1 MSGCTIQSQQ
11 LAALGACLLL
21 FGAASSLRAQ
31 DIRQSQRINA
41 AAAISATRDV
51 SVYHPPTSKSFVEDW
66 TLGYPK
72 QWKFATPLRAAL
84 ALDIATW
91 HLSMESLAATQK
103 WIGIALDELE
113 SIDRSAAG
121 TPGQRL
127 DLIARSHNLFLRL
140 QLAVGHREPAAA
152 MLKRISIA
160 RTRFDARQWLI
171 VLEGLP
177 TDLIGLA
184 LVHSEIP
191 EQLAQKLDLDF
202 SMWKRRI
209 LSTDQ
214 FLTELIL
221 HAGTG
226 VVSSDQEAAM
236 EEHFQAVE
244 SVLRD
249 QHASSSRLIKLLES
263 RSRWH
268 RAMAREALRP
278 ANASSS
284 ETAER
289 VQRHYDESLAAC
301 ERLLAVKDCDS
312 VADRVRQTRAALQLS
327 RIPDNPARAK
337 RYFQLALT
345 RSQAVAVEQVANQSD
360 SSQQIELQK
369 LRLAAFLMSQTGV
382 SSEANNEIQQ
392 WKAISREATRLADLL
407 HPLVP
412 DECETLS
419 RLQYIQALGS
429 FHSKQP
435 IASLEQLETLR
446 SKLRRE
452 TIGEEALAAVDLFL
466 ANLSL
471 QTRSNDLISADDHFL
486 RAERVNA
493 GLQQPTNQRI
503 ARAGRATLLSLA
515 GNYEQADELF
525 AELLDQ
531 KLLSGEQQ
539 PASPLVDA
547 QHRQRILYA
556 LSLKNQTR
564 LIAATRQFEHVRHAL
579 EQLPA
584 QDANSQ
590 TEELRHVVDL
600 CIADTLRCRHD
611 FAGAIEILDA
621 LENAI
626 QQSAGGVAIREEVSH
641 QFALCELADPL
652 ADAAS
657 WDHAQTRWQGLVDQS
672 ANLLVRCRSQFYLS
686 ELNMRRQEKIQTLL
700 QLQQADYRVRLN
712 EYDTKTRQLNEE
724 IKRYELSPTALP
736 RSEYDALAQQ
746 HAQLEH
752 ENLEL
757 NQLRVRLSE
766 ADLQLTSVESRQWLK
781 QSHGWLAECR
791 RELGD
796 LPAYPTLQY
805 AVRCRL
811 ADVLL
816 QMDDGNHSVAIEL
829 LTDAERFS
837 DQPIAGVDLLRRDWL
852 SSKFS
857 YARQRLVELRLA
869 SGQVEE
875 AVAAIE
881 SQKSRRFRD
890 LSLGLTPNQAQAFDL
905 VNSQLRSLRAESLVH
920 ARDLNSQME
929 SCAKRLDGLNV
940 YSQHS
945 GSSPGDIRQIP
956 GFLIVYQIGQRSSHV
971 LWRTS
976 MGERWISRSLQ
987 IESRPL
993 TWESLSH
1000 VDTESGELVGYAIDF
1015 SQVVSNPATSS
1026 ADLLQN
1032 ATSRLLAASLLPR
1045 ELLADLS
1052 ESDQTHVVIIPDGP
1066 LFHFPLEALPTSS
1079 RHFLYE
1085 LAPPIVYSPTL
1096 EWLTG
1101 PAGTTAL
1108 LATSAAPDDRKQC
1121 LLTVGLGE
1129 VMAGNGGRDVI
1140 VGIEVNQI
1148 ASTFAAQGLSTVK
1161 LFHHAAVRRDVL
1173 ASLPDAT
1180 WVHFGTHAERLKPV
1194 NAFAMDDDT
1203 EDDNALAAQTPRSLL
1218 RLAGDEVLTDQQI
1231 RALDLGAELVAIAAC
1246 QSGLVSGDVSQGNI
1260 VDPSF
1265 SLAGAFLI
1273 SGAARVVASHWKV
1286 DAESTSTVM
1295 ANLFQQIATATSSD
1309 TSPPSTA
1316 QYAQWVKHGRDLLR
1330 STPAYDKPFHWSAFT
1345 LQTRVP

>member
-1 MSGCTIQSQQ
+1 
-11 LAALGACLLL
+11 LGAFLL
-21 FGAASSLRAQ
+21 FFDAASSLCAQ
-31 DIRQSQRINA
+31 DIWQSQRANA
-41 AAAISATRDV
+41 AAVSATRDV
-51 SVYHPPTSKSFVEDW
+51 GVYYPPASKFLVENW
-66 TLGYPK
+66 TQGYPE

-84 ALDIATW
+84 ALDMATW

-103 WIGIALDELE
+103 WIAIALDELE
-113 SIDRSAAG
+113 ASDRSSAG
-121 TPGQRL
+121 LPHQRL
-127 DLIARSHNLFLRL
+127 SLVARAHNLFMRL
-140 QLAVGHREPAAA
+140 QLAGGHREQAAA
-152 MLKRISIA
+152 MLQRVSIS
-160 RTRFDARQWLI
+160 RVRFDARQWLI

-177 TDLIGLA
+177 TDMISLA
-184 LVHSEIP
+184 LVHSEVP

-202 SMWKRRI
+202 SMWNRRI

-214 FLTELIL
+214 FLTELIM

-226 VVSSDQEAAM
+226 VVAGDQEAAI
-236 EEHFQAVE
+236 EEQFQAVE
-244 SVLRD
+244 NELRD
-249 QHASSSRLIKLLES
+249 QHASRSRLIKLLES
-263 RSRWH
+263 RSSWH
-268 RAMAREALRP
+268 RALAREALRP
-278 ANASSS
+278 ANPTSPK
-284 ETAER
+284 TAER
-289 VQRHYDESLAAC
+289 VQRHYNESLSAC

-312 VADRVRQTRAALQLS
+312 VPDRVRQTRAALQLS
-327 RIPDNPARAK
+327 RDRDNPDQAN
-337 RYFQLALT
+337 RYYQFALT
-345 RSQAVAVEQVANQSD
+345 RSQAVAVEKSANHSNLTE
-360 SSQQIELQK
+360 QIELQK
-369 LRLAAFLMSQTGV
+369 LRLAAFLMSQTGT
-382 SSEANNEIQQ
+382 SSEAKNEIQQ
-392 WKAISREATRLADLL
+392 WKAISNEAATLAGLL
-407 HPLVP
+407 QPLVP

-429 FHSKQP
+429 FHGKQP
-435 IASLEQLETLR
+435 VASLEQLEKLR
-446 SKLRRE
+446 SRLRRE
-452 TIGEEALAAVDLFL
+452 TIGADALAAVDLFL

-471 QTRSNDLISADDHFL
+471 QTRSNDLVSADDHFL

-493 GLQQPTNQRI
+493 GLQQPANQRI

-531 KLLSGEQQ
+531 KLLLGEGQ
-539 PASPLVDA
+539 PASSLVVA

-556 LSLKNQTR
+556 LSLKNQAR
-564 LIAATRQFEHVRHAL
+564 LIAATRQFEHVRRAL
-579 EQLPA
+579 GQLPA
-584 QDANSQ
+584 QDMNSE
-590 TEELRHVVDL
+590 TEELRQVVEL

-611 FAGAIEILDA
+611 FAGAVEILDA
-621 LENAI
+621 LDNAI
-626 QQSAGGVAIREEVSH
+626 QDAAGDVAFREELSH
-641 QFALCELADPL
+641 QLALCELADPL
-652 ADAAS
+652 ADAAT
-657 WDHAQTRWQGLVDQS
+657 WNRAQVRWQGSVDES

-686 ELNMRRQEKIQTLL
+686 ELNRRRLERNETLL
-700 QLQQADYRVRLN
+700 QRQRADFRLRLS
-712 EYDTKTRQLNEE
+712 EYDENTRQLNEE
-724 IKRYELSPTALP
+724 IKRYESSSTTPP
-736 RSEYDALAQQ
+736 QSEYDTLALR
-746 HAQLEH
+746 HAQLEQ
-752 ENLEL
+752 ENLDL

-766 ADLQLTSVESRQWLK
+766 GDLQSTLVEARQWLK
-781 QSHGWLAECR
+781 QSHDWLVECR

-816 QMDDGNHSVAIEL
+816 QIDDDNHSVAIDL

-852 SSKFS
+852 LSKFS

-890 LSLGLTPNQAQAFDL
+890 LALGLTPNQAQAFDL
-905 VNSQLRSLRAESLVH
+905 VNSQLRSLRMESLVH
-920 ARDLNSQME
+920 AQDLNDQME
-929 SCAKRLDGLNV
+929 ACAKRLDGLNV
-940 YSQHS
+940 YSQHID
-945 GSSPGDIRQIP
+945 SSPSEIRQIP

-976 MGERWISRSLQ
+976 QGKLWNSRSLQ

-1000 VDTESGELVGYAIDF
+1000 VDTESGKLVGYAIDF
-1015 SQVVSNPATSS
+1015 SQVVSNPATTS

-1032 ATSRLLAASLLPR
+1032 AASRLLAASLLPR

-1052 ESDQTHVVIIPDGP
+1052 DSDQTHVVVIPDGP
-1066 LFHFPLEALPTSS
+1066 LFHFPLEALPTST

-1101 PAGTTAL
+1101 PSGITAHP
-1108 LATSAAPDDRKQC
+1108 ASSSVPDDRKQC

-1129 VMAGNGGRDVI
+1129 LMTGNGGREVI
-1140 VGIEVNQI
+1140 VGNEANQI
-1148 ASTFAAQGLSTVK
+1148 ANAFAEQGLPTVK
-1161 LFHHAAVRRDVL
+1161 LFHHAAVRREVM
-1173 ASLPDAT
+1173 ASLAKAT

-1194 NAFAMDDDT
+1194 ALAMDNDTGDD
-1203 EDDNALAAQTPRSLL
+1203 DALAAQTPRSLL

-1246 QSGLVSGDVSQGNI
+1246 QSALVSSDVSQGNI
-1260 VDPSF
+1260 VDPSY

-1273 SGAARVVASHWKV
+1273 SGVARVVASHWKV
-1286 DAESTSTVM
+1286 DAESTSTAM
-1295 ANLFQQIATATSSD
+1295 ASLFQQIATATSSD
-1309 TSPPSTA
+1309 SSPPSTA
-1316 QYAQWVKHGRDLLR
+1316 QYAQWVKHGRDALR
-1330 STPAYDKPFHWSAFT
+1330 STPAYDRPFHWSAFT

>member
-1 MSGCTIQSQQ
+1 M
-11 LAALGACLLL
+11 
-21 FGAASSLRAQ
+21 
-31 DIRQSQRINA
+31 
-41 AAAISATRDV
+41 IS
-51 SVYHPPTSKSFVEDW
+51 
-66 TLGYPK
+66 
-72 QWKFATPLRAAL
+72 
-84 ALDIATW
+84 
-91 HLSMESLAATQK
+91 
-103 WIGIALDELE
+103 
-113 SIDRSAAG
+113 
-121 TPGQRL
+121 
-127 DLIARSHNLFLRL
+127 
-140 QLAVGHREPAAA
+140 
-152 MLKRISIA
+152 
-160 RTRFDARQWLI
+160 
-171 VLEGLP
+171 
-177 TDLIGLA
+177 LA
-184 LVHSEIP
+184 LVHSEVP

-202 SMWKRRI
+202 SMWNRRI

-214 FLTELIL
+214 FLTELIM

-226 VVSSDQEAAM
+226 VVAGDQEAAI
-236 EEHFQAVE
+236 EEQFQAVE
-244 SVLRD
+244 NELRD
-249 QHASSSRLIKLLES
+249 QHASRSRLIKLLES
-263 RSRWH
+263 RSSWH
-268 RAMAREALRP
+268 RALAREALRP
-278 ANASSS
+278 ANPTSPK
-284 ETAER
+284 TAER
-289 VQRHYDESLAAC
+289 VQRHYNESLSAC

-312 VADRVRQTRAALQLS
+312 VPDRVRQTRAALQLS
-327 RIPDNPARAK
+327 RVRDNPDQAN
-337 RYFQLALT
+337 RYYQFALT
-345 RSQAVAVEQVANQSD
+345 RSQAVEKTANHSNLIE
-360 SSQQIELQK
+360 QIELQK
-369 LRLAAFLMSQTGV
+369 LRLAAFLMSQTST
-382 SSEANNEIQQ
+382 SSEAKNEIQQ
-392 WKAISREATRLADLL
+392 WKAISSEAATLAGLL
-407 HPLVP
+407 QPLVP

-429 FHSKQP
+429 FHGKQP
-435 IASLEQLETLR
+435 VASLEQLEKLR
-446 SKLRRE
+446 SRLRRE
-452 TIGEEALAAVDLFL
+452 TIGADAFAAVDLFL
-466 ANLSL
+466 ANLSM
-471 QTRSNDLISADDHFL
+471 QTRSNDLVSADDHFL

-493 GLQQPTNQRI
+493 GLQQPANQRI

-531 KLLSGEQQ
+531 KLLLGEGQ
-539 PASPLVDA
+539 PASSLVVA

-556 LSLKNQTR
+556 LSLKNQSR
-564 LIAATRQFEHVRHAL
+564 LVAATRQFEHVRCAL
-579 EQLPA
+579 GQLPA
-584 QDANSQ
+584 QDMNSE
-590 TEELRHVVDL
+590 TEELRQVVEL
-600 CIADTLRCRHD
+600 CIADTLRCRLD
-611 FAGAIEILDA
+611 FAGAIEILDR
-621 LENAI
+621 LKNAI
-626 QQSAGGVAIREEVSH
+626 EHSAGSVAIREEVAH
-641 QFALCELADPL
+641 QLALCELADPQ
-652 ADAAS
+652 ADAAT
-657 WDHAQTRWQGLVDQS
+657 WNRAQVRWQGLVDES

-686 ELNMRRQEKIQTLL
+686 ELNMRRLEKIQTLR
-700 QLQQADYRVRLN
+700 QKQRADYLVRLS

-736 RSEYDALAQQ
+736 RSEYDTLARR
-746 HAQLEH
+746 HTQLEH
-752 ENLEL
+752 ENLDL
-757 NQLRVRLSE
+757 NQLRVRLSD
-766 ADLQLTSVESRQWLK
+766 ADLQSTSIEARQWLK
-781 QSHGWLAECR
+781 QSHDWLVVCR

-816 QMDDGNHSVAIEL
+816 QIDDGNPSVAIDL

-852 SSKFS
+852 LSKFG

-890 LSLGLTPNQAQAFDL
+890 LALGLTPNQAQAFDL
-905 VNSQLRSLRAESLVH
+905 VNSQLRSLRTESLVR
-920 ARDLNSQME
+920 AQDLNGQME
-929 SCAKRLDGLNV
+929 ACAKRLDGLNV
-940 YSQHS
+940 YSQHIS
-945 GSSPGDIRQIP
+945 SSPGEIRQIP

-976 MGERWISRSLQ
+976 KGKLWNSRSLQ
-987 IESRPL
+987 IENRPL

-1015 SQVVSNPATSS
+1015 SQVVSNPTTTS

-1032 ATSRLLAASLLPR
+1032 AASRSLAASLLPR

-1066 LFHFPLEALPTSS
+1066 VFHFPLEALPTSD

-1101 PAGTTAL
+1101 PSGITAHP
-1108 LATSAAPDDRKQC
+1108 ASSSVPDDRKQC

-1129 VMAGNGGRDVI
+1129 LMTGNGGREVI
-1140 VGIEVNQI
+1140 VGNEANQI
-1148 ASTFAAQGLSTVK
+1148 ANAFAEQGLPTVK
-1161 LFHHAAVRRDVL
+1161 LFHHAAVRREVL
-1173 ASLPDAT
+1173 ASLATAT
-1180 WVHFGTHAERLKPV
+1180 WVHFGTHAERLKPD

-1260 VDPSF
+1260 VDPSY

-1273 SGAARVVASHWKV
+1273 SGVARVVASHWKV
-1286 DAESTSTVM
+1286 DAESTSTAM
-1295 ANLFQQIATATSSD
+1295 ASLFQQIATATSSD
-1309 TSPPSTA
+1309 SSPPSTA
-1316 QYAQWVKHGRDLLR
+1316 QYAQWVKHGRDALR
-1330 STPAYDKPFHWSAFT
+1330 STPAYDRPFHWSAFT